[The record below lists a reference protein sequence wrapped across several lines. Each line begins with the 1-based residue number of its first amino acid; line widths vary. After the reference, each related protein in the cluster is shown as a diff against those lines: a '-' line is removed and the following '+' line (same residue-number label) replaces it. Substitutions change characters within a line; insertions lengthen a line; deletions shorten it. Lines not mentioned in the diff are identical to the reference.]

1 MAGVKYD
8 PKPGAL
14 PNVLLLAQAKG
25 LWGMTFESPFPMI
38 ELREAF
44 KQAGLRQQEREITY
58 AIERMRTRR
67 ANPIEGGLRYILFE
81 VTSDYGLSY
90 GRPLLIILGLILAF
104 AFPYMAAIRRP
115 GRGKVVRVDP
125 EAENVTTT
133 VVGSAGKAVGMG
145 IYFSLLSAFHL
156 GWRDLNVGNW
166 IIRLQPRE
174 FFLRGEGW
182 VRTVSGI
189 QSLIS
194 VFLVALWVLTY
205 FGRPFE

>member
-1 MAGVKYD
+1 
-8 PKPGAL
+8 
-14 PNVLLLAQAKG
+14 
-25 LWGMTFESPFPMI
+25 MI

-58 AIERMRTRR
+58 AIVRMRTRR

-133 VVGSAGKAVGMG
+133 VVPVLIVARG
-145 IYFSLLSAFHL
+145 
-156 GWRDLNVGNW
+156 
-166 IIRLQPRE
+166 PRTRGTDIDVAQIVTVTRQM
-174 FFLRGEGW
+174 LRH
-182 VRTVSGI
+182 
-189 QSLIS
+189 
-194 VFLVALWVLTY
+194 
-205 FGRPFE
+205 